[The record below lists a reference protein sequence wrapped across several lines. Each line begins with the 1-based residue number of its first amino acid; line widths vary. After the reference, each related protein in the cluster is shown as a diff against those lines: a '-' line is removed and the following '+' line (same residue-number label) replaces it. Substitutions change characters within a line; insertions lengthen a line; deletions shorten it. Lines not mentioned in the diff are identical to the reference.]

1 MKEISKKTK
10 IIALLIA
17 IVIIAGIIV
26 MITMGLK
33 FELRYQEAQKIQLY
47 LEKNFEI
54 SDIQQITNETLPN
67 QEVLIQKVEVYEDAV
82 SIITNQITEEQ
93 KTELINK
100 VNEKYGT
107 ELTADTIEITT
118 IAHARGRDIL
128 KPYIMPFTI
137 ATAIIL
143 AYMAIR
149 YYKLGSIKTILQTA
163 FLLVIAQATLLSI
176 IAITRIPIGRIT
188 IPMVFVVY
196 ILSLM
201 GITNYLEK
209 NLKELLN
216 Q

>member
-54 SDIQQITNETLPN
+54 SDIQQITNETIPN
-67 QEVLIQKVEVYEDAV
+67 QDVIIQKVEVYEDAV